1 VLQTRTQGHIYVA
14 MMVPDGGGEFGAIR
28 VSRYTYKPGAT
39 NAAML
44 ATQVKLLQW
53 KHVTYIHKGGWLG
66 FLPTAS
72 ANKTATSHVSNG
84 IMTSSILTRA
94 FDLLCCLIRSI

>member
-1 VLQTRTQGHIYVA
+1 VLIRCDAMLSVTLFIYTLTHVQGHIYVS
-14 MMVPDGGGEFGAIR
+14 MIVPDGTEFGSIR

-53 KHVTYIHKGGWLG
+53 KHTTYIHKGGWLG

-72 ANKTATSHVSNG
+72 SNKTATSHVSNDV
-84 IMTSSILTRA
+84 I
-94 FDLLCCLIRSI
+94 CC